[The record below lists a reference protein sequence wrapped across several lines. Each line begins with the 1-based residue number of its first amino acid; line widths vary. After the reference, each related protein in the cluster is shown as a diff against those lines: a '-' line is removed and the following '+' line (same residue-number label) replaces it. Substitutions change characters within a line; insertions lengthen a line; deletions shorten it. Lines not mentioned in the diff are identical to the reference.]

1 MWRYRIIIIIC
12 LIVVVGILSFW
23 LSHSEKSVTTAP
35 LPVPSPAPSQ
45 KAKGLIFPSDT
56 LVTKKPTYR
65 FETSPKP
72 EQGTVPIFRVG
83 LVGDLS
89 LLAQKLAVSFGKIG
103 TPKTFSTSG
112 KTYYSWSDGDNTFS
126 VGGKPV
132 EIAYQIPLPQGL
144 SVLNESATVFSALAQ
159 SFLVSKNLIPF
170 GTTLSSPVV
179 TYYSPLGNDPI
190 QTTVDKATVV
200 RLDYRLL
207 VDGRPLYVGSPEIPI
222 FSLRFDSTKTL
233 VSFSGYYFESFQ
245 KTVNASLVPIDTARA
260 SLYANGSLVYLFSPE
275 DANDVRTKKYTP
287 GVIVINSASLGYFYD
302 ASQPSAVVPIYVFAG
317 SSKQG
322 KTNKALETVTFLSA
336 VEAK

>member
-23 LSHSEKSVTTAP
+23 LSRSEKSVTMAP
-35 LPVPSPAPSQ
+35 LPIPSPAPSQ
-45 KAKGLIFPSDT
+45 EAKGLIFPSDT

-65 FETSPKP
+65 FETSPKQ
-72 EQGTVPIFRVG
+72 EQGAVPIFRVG
-83 LVGDLS
+83 LKGDLS
-89 LLAQKLAVSFGKIG
+89 LLARRFAVSFGKSG

-144 SVLNESATVFSALAQ
+144 SIISEPVAVFGALAR

-179 TYYSPLGNDPI
+179 TYYSPLGNDPT

-233 VSFSGYYFESFQ
+233 VSFSGYYFEPFQ
-245 KTVNASLVPIDTARA
+245 KTVNASLVTVDTARA
-260 SLYANGSLVYLFSPE
+260 SLYTNGSLVYVFSPE

-287 GVIVINSASLGYFYD
+287 GVIAIDNTTLGYFYD
-302 ASQPSAVVPIYVFAG
+302 PEQSLLVPIYIFTG

-322 KTNKALETVTFLSA
+322 KTNKTLETVTFLSA
-336 VEAK
+336 IADR